1 MAHQCGDLEGLTVLV
16 AELLF
21 HGLHGLRHQP
31 FQRQVGLTD
40 KTAHDV
46 RQHRPGE
53 KRRRTPLRQRHGF
66 RPQQVDLTLVGTV
79 FVEKQPD
86 ADGGGDAAGAV
97 IIVGGGF
104 GGSQSGAAEGV
115 QHPGVH
121 TVAAAKLGFP
131 QKPAVIPGGAS
142 PWALRGSPFPA
153 AHAHVFDEGRHFPQ
167 HLSPGQT
174 EQQTVAG
181 ERRQLGIGGDV
192 GIAVDQIV
200 AQQAVG
206 AVILL
211 NLLPAAVVHGVSHGV
226 PHCQSQQAP
235 TV

>member
-16 AELLF
+16 AELLL
-21 HGLHGLRHQP
+21 HGLHGLHGQP
-31 FQRQVGLTD
+31 LQGQMGLTE
-40 KTAHDV
+40 KPAHDV

-53 KRRRTPLRQRHGF
+53 KRRGASLGQRHGF
-66 RPQQVDLTLVGTV
+66 RPQQVDFMLVGAV
-79 FVEKQPD
+79 LVEKQPD

-97 IIVGGGF
+97 IIVGGGL
-104 GGSQSGAAEGV
+104 GGSQGLAAEGV

-121 TVAAAKLGFP
+121 AVPAAKLGLP

-142 PWALRGSPFPA
+142 PGALRGGPFPA

-167 HLSPGQT
+167 HLSPGQA

-206 AVILL
+206 AVVLL
-211 NLLPAAVVHGVSHGV
+211 NLLPAAVVHGVPHGV

>member
-1 MAHQCGDLEGLTVLV
+1 MSHQRGNLERLAVLM
-16 AELLF
+16 AELLL

-31 FQRQVGLTD
+31 LQGQMGLTD
-40 KTAHDV
+40 KSAQDV

-53 KRRRTPLRQRHGF
+53 KRRRISLGQRH
-66 RPQQVDLTLVGTV
+66 RLCPQQVDLMLVGAV

-97 IIVGGGF
+97 IIVGGGL
-104 GGSQSGAAEGV
+104 GSSQGLATEGV

-121 TVAAAKLGFP
+121 AVAAAKLGFP

-181 ERRQLGIGGDV
+181 KRRQLGIGGDV
-192 GIAVDQIV
+192 GVAIDQIV

-226 PHCQSQQAP
+226 PNCQSQQAP

>member
-1 MAHQCGDLEGLTVLV
+1 M
-16 AELLF
+16 AELLL
-21 HGLHGLRHQP
+21 HGLHGLHHQP
-31 FQRQVGLTD
+31 FQGQVGLTD
-40 KTAHDV
+40 EAAHDV

-53 KRRRTPLRQRHGF
+53 ERRRVPLGQRHGF
-66 RPQQVDLTLVGTV
+66 RPQQVDLVLVGTV
-79 FVEKQPD
+79 FVEKQAD

-97 IIVGGGF
+97 VIVGGGF
-104 GGSQSGAAEGV
+104 GGSQGGTAEGV

-121 TVAAAKLGFP
+121 TVAAAKLGLP

-142 PWALRGSPFPA
+142 PGALGGSPLPA
-153 AHAHVFDEGRHFPQ
+153 AHAHVFDEGSHFPQ
-167 HLSPGQT
+167 HLPPCQA

-192 GIAVDQIV
+192 GVAVDQIV

-211 NLLPAAVVHGVSHGV
+211 NLLPAAVVHGVPHGV